1 MGASLNA
8 LGMAAGSVTMVAPSS
23 LPTNWPRSVLAAGL
37 DAAAAAGCVAAA
49 AACVG
54 AAAAGWVGA
63 AAGLA
68 AGAVVA
74 GAAAGAGVGR
84 GADVVHAARTEMTP
98 APKPVVSSVRR
109 VIVVPR

>member
-23 LPTNWPRSVLAAGL
+23 LPTSWPRS
-37 DAAAAAGCVAAA
+37 
-49 AACVG
+49 
-54 AAAAGWVGA
+54 
-63 AAGLA
+63 GLA

-74 GAAAGAGVGR
+74 GAAAGACVGR

-109 VIVVPR
+109 VIVVPRARGCFENIPILLLKCPHSCRAELRRPVVEVHG